1 MWIKITLILT
11 GTVFFISGCNSLVSQ
26 FFGTHKLRTFTA
38 EQVLQQGVGD
48 ADYIEITDAWL
59 TGDYM
64 VVPPR
69 NKADRAVLIYP
80 VVSASQLAAIDSG
93 KVVEPLAIAW
103 TRNFDISCDT
113 DQRCIT
119 RQQLRLEGVVRDMN
133 KSKNKAHLLPA
144 EHYRLPALP
153 LYLESGRAPI
163 AWYWNLLMM
172 VGGLA
177 VAYFYGMR
185 RLNA

>member
-1 MWIKITLILT
+1 MWIKISLILT

-38 EQVLQQGVGD
+38 EEVLRQGVGD
-48 ADYIEITDAWL
+48 ADYIAITDAWI
-59 TGDYM
+59 TDDYM

-103 TRNFDISCDT
+103 TRNFDLSCDT
-113 DQRCIT
+113 DQNCVKREGP
-119 RQQLRLEGVVRDMN
+119 LRLEGVVRDMN
-133 KSKNKAHLLPA
+133 KSKNRAHLLPSDR
-144 EHYRLPALP
+144 YRLPELP

-177 VAYFYGMR
+177 LAYFYGMR
-185 RLNA
+185 KIT